1 MLKRPEVRLAVLG
14 AALLG
19 SSLAWYL
26 ISPLFTSRQAYVTFP
41 TLAVMASATPRL
53 PTATLAPT
61 ETITVETVGSALAE
75 AQLLAV
81 GDFVALNYVGSGSA
95 EVYAL
100 ESGEQV
106 LSLEGIEVEYR
117 TDLHVLLTNADP
129 AEEFTA
135 AHVEESLDLGLLDG
149 VSDQQF
155 ELPEGVMLSHY
166 RTIVIWCDPEQVPY
180 MAAELRTVAEEQPTP
195 ES

>member
-41 TLAVMASATPRL
+41 TLGVMASFTPRP
-53 PTATLAPT
+53 PTATQLPT
-61 ETITVETVGSALAE
+61 ETITAE
-75 AQLLAV
+75 AVSATFADAELIAAGQ
-81 GDFVALNYVGSGSA
+81 FVALAYTGSGSA

-100 ESGEQV
+100 ESGERV
-106 LSLEGIEVEYR
+106 LSLADVDVEYR
-117 TDLHVLLTNADP
+117 SDLRVLLTSADP
-129 AEEFTA
+129 ADEFTA
-135 AHVEESLDLGLLDG
+135 ADVAESIDLGMLAGDA
-149 VSDQQF
+149 SQQF
-155 ELPEGVMLSHY
+155 ELPEGLELEDY

-180 MAAELRTVAEEQPTP
+180 MAAPLQTMAEEPTP
-195 ES
+195 EP